1 MATSS
6 LKFEEPKIFIK
17 YANGDVA
24 EWREMGVI
32 KADTLSPAIADEF
45 VDEWK
50 KTLKETQTLSFSCT
64 VRWTGG
70 KWNKIRL
77 LQQANILTRPKCTYR
92 TVKRFSAKRN
102 RH

>member
-6 LKFEEPKIFIK
+6 LKFEEPKIFVK
-17 YANGDVA
+17 FVNGEVV

-32 KADTLSPAIADEF
+32 NADTLSSVIADEY
-45 VDEWK
+45 VEEWK

-64 VRWTGG
+64 VRWTVG
-70 KWNKIRL
+70 KWKKIRL
-77 LQQANILTRPKCTYR
+77 KQQANILTRPKCTYR